1 MHLGVCYELPNT
13 ATAGADTNHSIIL
26 LQRAGASPATPNNW
40 PMVRKSAN
48 TVLESNTKEF
58 VITRMATTQ
67 ITSIVFPQEGMMV
80 YINKAG
86 AKRLAVFN
94 GSKWSFWKP

>member
-58 VITRMATTQ
+58 VITRMVTTQ
-67 ITSIVFPQEGMMV
+67 ITSIVFPQKGMMV